1 MGKRQSMLAALLDSV
16 GMRPEPPPRVPSLA
30 AMPSMSDEIL
40 DLYRRLGGR
49 AQSPVLSPG
58 GWDMSVGGVI
68 IELDEEQHF
77 NRYRGLT
84 LTPGWAREM
93 PWFDAYRTLCI
104 SEERACLQKAG
115 HKGFWSN
122 KSADAHF
129 GLSAVPKQID
139 SPGGS
144 SRWKQRALYDAMKDA
159 AAYAADSDYP
169 LARLSVHD
177 TVNGVRLGSVLQ
189 GRANADPDAL
199 IALVRERLHTR
210 VT

>member
-1 MGKRQSMLAALLDSV
+1 MSSDRQATPLPNELNLRELLRWAWRQLTSMRTALVLLLLLALAA
-16 GMRPEPPPRVPSLA
+16 
-30 AMPSMSDEIL
+30 I
-40 DLYRRLGGR
+40 
-49 AQSPVLSPG
+49 PG
-58 GWDMSVGGVI
+58 SIFPQED
-68 IELDEEQHF
+68 
-77 NRYRGLT
+77 
-84 LTPGWAREM
+84 
-93 PWFDAYRTLCI
+93 
-104 SEERACLQKAG
+104 
-115 HKGFWSN
+115 
-122 KSADAHF
+122 
-129 GLSAVPKQID
+129 ID

-189 GRANADPDAL
+189 GKANADPDAL